1 MNNPN
6 CEKLFYVVHYI
17 WKDTHKKKFVAVFLE
32 CSDAMQFM
40 KTHVDDNVNLE
51 WTVRKMSKIELIDMI
66 EEV

>member
-1 MNNPN
+1 MG
-6 CEKLFYVVHYI
+6 
-17 WKDTHKKKFVAVFLE
+17 KKKFVAVFSE
-32 CSDAMQFM
+32 CSDVMQFM